1 MRELR
6 QSKWQGGSTVHEFE
20 HGSTKCFTLN
30 SKKES
35 SCLVMQASG
44 RRALCYC
51 KAPPQ
56 PPTNGEWVLG
66 ARGAHCGTT
75 CANLGK
81 TCNVEMQRTLT
92 TESAMQEAM
101 AAVGYECRKFLR
113 SRGGPGAPYTS
124 GILIGNN
131 YSAGRNNQCVMTTT
145 TSSAPC
151 NKTNFSN
158 KQSLCFCS

>member
-1 MRELR
+1 MGTILGIFSDDG
-6 QSKWQGGSTVHEFE
+6 Q
-20 HGSTKCFTLN
+20 CLIA
-30 SKKES
+30 
-35 SCLVMQASG
+35 SCDGDTDEPISPPPP
-44 RRALCYC
+44 
-51 KAPPQ
+51 APP
-56 PPTNGEWVLG
+56 PPPIASPPPGEGWVW
-66 ARGAHCGTT
+66 
-75 CANLGK
+75 ANLGK

-145 TSSAPC
+145 TSSAPR